1 MISPIFK
8 SRLDLCRP
16 DRKFAFKTDAT
27 LTDGTAA
34 MTDAANDISGLS
46 FEDALKQLETI
57 VRELEQGNVP
67 LERSIDMYE
76 RGDALRKHCDTLLKS
91 AEAKVEKIQ
100 LGQNGE
106 ASGTEALDP
115 Q

>member
-1 MISPIFK
+1 
-8 SRLDLCRP
+8 
-16 DRKFAFKTDAT
+16 
-27 LTDGTAA
+27 
-34 MTDAANDISGLS
+34 MTDAASDIKSLS
-46 FEDALKQLETI
+46 FEEALKQLETI

-67 LERSIDMYE
+67 LERSIEMYE

-100 LGQNGE
+100 LDQNG
-106 ASGTEALDP
+106 AAGGTTELDP